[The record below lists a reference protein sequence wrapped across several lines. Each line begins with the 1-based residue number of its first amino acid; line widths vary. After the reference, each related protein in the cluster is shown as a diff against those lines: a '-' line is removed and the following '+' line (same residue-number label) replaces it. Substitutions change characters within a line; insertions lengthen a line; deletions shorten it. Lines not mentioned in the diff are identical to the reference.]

1 MQHIA
6 DASANG
12 VIRRSLLA
20 ATIGLVAIFAS
31 IVIGQPFA
39 TDTASAASATSGEG
53 PQVSL
58 ICKRVTASG
67 LALCRLTS
75 VEALEV
81 GDQVT
86 FQASTPDGS
95 QQDVT
100 IEYQGRVGFRD
111 APSCDGPAACYVVW
125 FRMQQAGANQVAI
138 TGVTYQ
144 PVGSTAP
151 ETIIEQ
157 PETQAVVSAA
167 SPTISPTSGS
177 TQQAG
182 VQTADETGDQSNG
195 DQSASGQATSAQT
208 IESGGAQAQI
218 GASQE
223 QSKPTKQRSQQQS
236 QQQAQA
242 SQQQSQQQ
250 SQQAQG
256 SQHQISTQ
264 QQGST
269 QQQVSTQQQGGQ
281 AQSLSQQQQPETR
294 SESQTLTTSSS
305 SGSQAGTSGNSNGG
319 QTPEP
324 VVFDPPEE
332 SCPSAGCTE
341 ASTNSQTTVTIKAEE
356 TDTGTKVVVTD
367 DDGTRTHDS
376 TNEAENDEP
385 QEENEEWK
393 KEIEKAVDDGKTV
406 VISTGVGTGTPSEQ
420 FTTIQ
425 IEDAAAAAGEPYEVC
440 IDHPEHIRPGKT
452 VVSGGKTITIDPI
465 VTPAETICHM
475 VTPE

>member
-12 VIRRSLLA
+12 IIRRSLLA

-31 IVIGQPFA
+31 IVVGQPFG

-53 PQVSL
+53 PEVSL

-75 VEALEV
+75 VDKLEV

-111 APSCDGPAACYVVW
+111 APSCEGQGACYVVW
-125 FRMQQAGANQVAI
+125 FRMQQAGAPQVAVS
-138 TGVTYQ
+138 GVTYQ

-151 ETIIEQ
+151 ESIIEQ
-157 PETQAVVSAA
+157 PETQAVVSTV
-167 SPTISPTSGS
+167 SPTISPTISPIIGNA
-177 TQQAG
+177 QQAG
-182 VQTADETGDQSNG
+182 VQTADETGDDTGDQSNG

-218 GASQE
+218 GASQQ
-223 QSKPTKQRSQQQS
+223 QSKPTK
-236 QQQAQA
+236 
-242 SQQQSQQQ
+242 QQ

-256 SQHQISTQ
+256 TQQQISTQ
-264 QQGST
+264 QQGG
-269 QQQVSTQQQGGQ
+269 QVQN
-281 AQSLSQQQQPETR
+281 LSQPQQSETQ
-294 SESQTLTTSSS
+294 SESQQPSTSSS
-305 SGSQAGTSGNSNGG
+305 SGSQAETNGIG
-319 QTPEP
+319 DGDQ
-324 VVFDPPEE
+324 
-332 SCPSAGCTE
+332 G
-341 ASTNSQTTVTIKAEE
+341 TTVTIKAEE
-356 TDTGTKVVVTD
+356 TTDGTKVVVTD
-367 DDGTRTHDS
+367 GEDTRTHDS
-376 TNEAENDEP
+376 TNEAENDDP
-385 QEENEEWK
+385 QAENEEWK
-393 KEIEKAVDDGKTV
+393 KDIRTAVDDGKT
-406 VISTGVGTGTPSEQ
+406 ISINTGVGTGTPSEQ

-425 IEDAAAAAGEPYEVC
+425 IEQEAYDAGAPYEVC
-440 IDHPEHIRPGKT
+440 FDHPERIRPGKT
-452 VVSGGKTITIDPI
+452 VVSGGKTIVIPTI

>member
-1 MQHIA
+1 MQHFA
-6 DASANG
+6 DASATG

-39 TDTASAASATSGEG
+39 TDTASAASATSGDG

-138 TGVTYQ
+138 SGVTYQ

-157 PETQAVVSAA
+157 PEPQAVVSAA

-218 GASQE
+218 RCVARAE
-223 QSKPTKQRSQQQS
+223 QAD
-236 QQQAQA
+236 QAA
-242 SQQQSQQQ
+242 V
-250 SQQAQG
+250 A
-256 SQHQISTQ
+256 
-264 QQGST
+264 
-269 QQQVSTQQQGGQ
+269 
-281 AQSLSQQQQPETR
+281 A
-294 SESQTLTTSSS
+294 TSP
-305 SGSQAGTSGNSNGG
+305 GVTA
-319 QTPEP
+319 
-324 VVFDPPEE
+324 
-332 SCPSAGCTE
+332 AI
-341 ASTNSQTTVTIKAEE
+341 ATTVTAGPGVAAP
-356 TDTGTKVVVTD
+356 DLNSATG
-367 DDGTRTHDS
+367 
-376 TNEAENDEP
+376 
-385 QEENEEWK
+385 
-393 KEIEKAVDDGKTV
+393 
-406 VISTGVGTGTPSEQ
+406 
-420 FTTIQ
+420 F
-425 IEDAAAAAGEPYEVC
+425 DAAADLDAATRWTITEPVTTAAAGDS
-440 IDHPEHIRPGKT
+440 I
-452 VVSGGKTITIDPI
+452 
-465 VTPAETICHM
+465 
-475 VTPE
+475 

>member
-39 TDTASAASATSGEG
+39 TDTASAASATSGDG

-111 APSCDGPAACYVVW
+111 APSCDSSGACYLVW
-125 FRMQQAGANQVAI
+125 FRVQQSGASQVAI
-138 TGVTYQ
+138 SSVTYQ

-157 PETQAVVSAA
+157 PETQAVVSAVSPTIA
-167 SPTISPTSGS
+167 PTISPTTSN
-177 TQQAG
+177 TQQTA
-182 VQTADETGDQSNG
+182 VQTGDETDDQSNG
-195 DQSASGQATSAQT
+195 DQSTSGQSTSAQT
-208 IESGGAQAQI
+208 IDIGGGGAQSQI
-218 GASQE
+218 A
-223 QSKPTKQRSQQQS
+223 
-236 QQQAQA
+236 A
-242 SQQQSQQQ
+242 SQQQSKPTTQQNKPTKQQ

-256 SQHQISTQ
+256 SQQQI
-264 QQGST
+264 
-269 QQQVSTQQQGGQ
+269 STQQQGGQ
-281 AQSLSQQQQPETR
+281 AQSLPQQQQPETQI
-294 SESQTLTTSSS
+294 ESQQQSTSSN
-305 SGSQAGTSGNSNGG
+305 SGSQAGTNGNSNSG

-324 VVFDPPEE
+324 VVLDPPDE

-341 ASTNSQTTVTIKAEE
+341 ASTNSQTTVTIKAQD

-367 DDGTRTHDS
+367 GDGTRTHDS
-376 TNEAENDEP
+376 KNEAENDDP
-385 QEENEEWK
+385 QKENEKWK
-393 KEIEKAVDDGKTV
+393 KDIKTAVDDGKTV
-406 VISTGVGTGTPSEQ
+406 VISTGVGTGSSSEQ

-425 IEDAAAAAGEPYEVC
+425 IENAAAEAGEPYEVC
-440 IDHPEHIRPGKT
+440 IDHPESTRPGKT

>member
-12 VIRRSLLA
+12 IIRRSLLA

-31 IVIGQPFA
+31 IVVGQPFA
-39 TDTASAASATSGEG
+39 SDTARAASATSGEG

-67 LALCRLTS
+67 MALCRLTS
-75 VEALEV
+75 VEKLEV

-111 APSCDGPAACYVVW
+111 APSCDSSGACYLVW
-125 FRMQQAGANQVAI
+125 FRMQQPGASQVAI
-138 TGVTYQ
+138 SSVTYQ

-157 PETQAVVSAA
+157 PETQAVVAA
-167 SPTISPTSGS
+167 ISPTISPTIGN

-182 VQTADETGDQSNG
+182 VQTGGQTGEQGNG
-195 DQSASGQATSAQT
+195 DQSTSGQATSAPA
-208 IESGGAQAQI
+208 IEIGGGGQAQI
-218 GASQE
+218 GASQQ
-223 QSKPTKQRSQQQS
+223 QSKPTNPIKEQSQQQP

-242 SQQQSQQQ
+242 SP
-250 SQQAQG
+250 
-256 SQHQISTQ
+256 
-264 QQGST
+264 
-269 QQQVSTQQQGGQ
+269 QQVSTQQPSGQ
-281 AQSLSQQQQPETR
+281 AQGLSQQQQSETQ
-294 SESQTLTTSSS
+294 SESQQQSSS
-305 SGSQAGTSGNSNGG
+305 SNSGSQAETNGKTTSK
-319 QTPEP
+319 P
-324 VVFDPPEE
+324 
-332 SCPSAGCTE
+332 
-341 ASTNSQTTVTIKAEE
+341 TVTIKAEE
-356 TDTGTKVVVTD
+356 TTDGTKVVVTD
-367 DDGTRTHDS
+367 GEQTRTHDS
-376 TNEAENDEP
+376 TNEAENDDP
-385 QEENEEWK
+385 QEENKGWK
-393 KEIEKAVDDGKTV
+393 KDIEKAVDNGKT
-406 VISTGVGTGTPSEQ
+406 ISINTGVGTGTPSEQ

-425 IEDAAAAAGEPYEVC
+425 IEQEAYDAGEPYEVC
-440 IDHPEHIRPGKT
+440 FDHPERIRPGKT
-452 VVSGGKTITIDPI
+452 VVSGGKTIVIPTI

>member
-39 TDTASAASATSGEG
+39 TDTASAASATSGDG

-111 APSCDGPAACYVVW
+111 APSCDGPGACYVVW

-157 PETQAVVSAA
+157 PEPQAVVSAA
-167 SPTISPTSGS
+167 SPTISPIIGN
-177 TQQAG
+177 TQQSG
-182 VQTADETGDQSNG
+182 VQSGDDTADETGDQSNG

-208 IESGGAQAQI
+208 IASGGAQAQI
-218 GASQE
+218 GASQQ

-236 QQQAQA
+236 QQQAQG
-242 SQQQSQQQ
+242 SQQ
-250 SQQAQG
+250 
-256 SQHQISTQ
+256 QISTQ
-264 QQGST
+264 QQG
-269 QQQVSTQQQGGQ
+269 GQ
-281 AQSLSQQQQPETR
+281 SPSLSQQQQPETR
-294 SESQTLTTSSS
+294 SESETQLTSSS

-324 VVFDPPEE
+324 VVLDPPEV

-376 TNEAENDEP
+376 TNEAENDDP
-385 QEENEEWK
+385 QEENEQWK
-393 KEIEKAVDDGKTV
+393 KEIEKAVDEGKTV

-425 IEDAAAAAGEPYEVC
+425 IEDAAAEAGEPYEVC

>member
-39 TDTASAASATSGEG
+39 TDTASAASATSGDG

-111 APSCDGPAACYVVW
+111 APSCDGPGACYVVW

-144 PVGSTAP
+144 PVGSTVP

-157 PETQAVVSAA
+157 PEPQAVVSAA

-182 VQTADETGDQSNG
+182 VQTADETGEEAGDQSNG

-208 IESGGAQAQI
+208 IESGGAQTQI

-223 QSKPTKQRSQQQS
+223 QSKQTKQRSQQQS
-236 QQQAQA
+236 QQQAQG
-242 SQQQSQQQ
+242 SQQ
-250 SQQAQG
+250 
-256 SQHQISTQ
+256 QISTQ

-269 QQQVSTQQQGGQ
+269 QQQISTQQQGGQ
-281 AQSLSQQQQPETR
+281 APSLSQQQQPETR
-294 SESQTLTTSSS
+294 SESETQLTSSS

-324 VVFDPPEE
+324 VVLDPPEE

-376 TNEAENDEP
+376 TNEAENDDP
-385 QEENEEWK
+385 QEENEQWK
-393 KEIEKAVDDGKTV
+393 KEIEKAVDEGKTV

-425 IEDAAAAAGEPYEVC
+425 IEDAAAEAGEPYEVC

>member
-6 DASANG
+6 DASATG

-39 TDTASAASATSGEG
+39 TDTASAASATSGDG

-125 FRMQQAGANQVAI
+125 FRIQQAGANQVAI

-151 ETIIEQ
+151 VTIIEQ
-157 PETQAVVSAA
+157 PEPQAVVSEA

-182 VQTADETGDQSNG
+182 VQTADETAEETGDQSNG

-218 GASQE
+218 GASQQ

-236 QQQAQA
+236 QQQ
-242 SQQQSQQQ
+242 

-256 SQHQISTQ
+256 SQQQISTQ

-269 QQQVSTQQQGGQ
+269 QQQISTQQQGGQ

-294 SESQTLTTSSS
+294 SESQTQTTSSS

-324 VVFDPPEE
+324 VALDPPEE

-376 TNEAENDEP
+376 TNEAENDDP

-393 KEIEKAVDDGKTV
+393 KEIEKAVDDGKMV

-425 IEDAAAAAGEPYEVC
+425 IEDAAAEAGEPYEVC

>member
-12 VIRRSLLA
+12 IIRRSLLA

-31 IVIGQPFA
+31 IVVGQPFA
-39 TDTASAASATSGEG
+39 SDTARAASATSGEG

-67 LALCRLTS
+67 MALCRLTS
-75 VEALEV
+75 VEKLEV

-111 APSCDGPAACYVVW
+111 APSCDSSGACYLVW
-125 FRMQQAGANQVAI
+125 LRMQQPGASQVAI
-138 TGVTYQ
+138 SSVTYQ

-157 PETQAVVSAA
+157 PETQAVVAA
-167 SPTISPTSGS
+167 ISPTISPTIGN

-182 VQTADETGDQSNG
+182 VQTGGQTSGQSNG
-195 DQSASGQATSAQT
+195 DQSTSGQATSAQT

-218 GASQE
+218 GASQQ
-223 QSKPTKQRSQQQS
+223 QSKPTKQQS
-236 QQQAQA
+236 QQQ
-242 SQQQSQQQ
+242 
-250 SQQAQG
+250 QQAQG
-256 SQHQISTQ
+256 S
-264 QQGST
+264 

-281 AQSLSQQQQPETR
+281 VQGLSQQQQPVTQ
-294 SESQTLTTSSS
+294 SESQQQSTSSN
-305 SGSQAGTSGNSNGG
+305 SGSQAGSNSSNDGDQG
-319 QTPEP
+319 
-324 VVFDPPEE
+324 
-332 SCPSAGCTE
+332 
-341 ASTNSQTTVTIKAEE
+341 TTVTIKAEE
-356 TDTGTKVVVTD
+356 TTDGTKVVVTD
-367 DDGTRTHDS
+367 GVTTRTHDS
-376 TNEAENDEP
+376 TNEAENDDP
-385 QEENEEWK
+385 QAENEKWK
-393 KEIEKAVDDGKTV
+393 KDIKKAVDEGKTI

-425 IEDAAAAAGEPYEVC
+425 IEDEVYEAGKPYEVC
-440 IDHPEHIRPGKT
+440 IDHPAKTRPGKT
-452 VVSGGKTITIDPI
+452 IVSGGKTIEIPPI
-465 VTPAETICHM
+465 VVYPAETICHM